1 MQIFA
6 NANYDFLKWRIHATV
21 LFLIFIAI
29 GLGWFAMNGLN
40 MGIDFAGGANV
51 ILRFKDAVP
60 LQELRSRVP
69 NATIQQYGKAEE
81 NSVLIRLPQQE
92 REGDYAGQVVT
103 TLHRTFNPDAGQ
115 KLDLNF
121 QGRAAIAELLKSA
134 DPDRK
139 GTAPAAH
146 DYYYNVAQSIITRRS
161 ELGLFTSQQ
170 QVNSSPGLTPAS
182 AQVLGNQTVLGR
194 FNVLSQETVGPQV
207 GRELQQKAIL
217 AIILSALAMGIY
229 IAIRFDVSFGVA
241 ALIGLVHDV
250 LFSFAFLALVGGEF
264 SLTTV
269 AAFLMIIGYSI
280 NDSVVIYDR
289 VRENVK
295 KSRVREDFETVLNR
309 SLNQTLSR
317 TILTG
322 GCVMLILLALIF
334 FGGEVI
340 HDFALLLFVGTIIG
354 TFSTLT
360 VVPTVVLLWR
370 KYIGKGATAGARP
383 QVARP
388 EAPPA
393 VQAKAARRSR

>member
-170 QVNSSPGLTPAS
+170 QVNSSPGLTPAA